1 MAESCDC
8 GYRFPPIETIAT
20 SPPATP
26 VSKPNPDLQT
36 AGDWYFWLW
45 FSPILTIPTLFM
57 LNSFAYGEY
66 SEEVVPY
73 IIVLGSAVWHIILLY
88 PAIKGRTAFI
98 RWHGRQAL
106 LLAAIRTIVAFVT
119 AISLFAGEYST
130 TIFGVLLLI
139 GLWLAGN
146 LWGQRQARRGDCALM
161 RWTGH
166 GAGLPIPIEKGSP
179 PVPPAVRSQPDSA
192 LVNHLVYIIRFN
204 PDPAVRRAALDEL
217 EQLGLVESL

>member
-20 SPPATP
+20 STP
-26 VSKPNPDLQT
+26 VAPGSKPNPELQT
-36 AGDWYFWLW
+36 AGDWYLWLW
-45 FSPILTIPTLFM
+45 LSPILTIPTLF
-57 LNSFAYGEY
+57 LLGFFAQQEY
-66 SEEVVPY
+66 SNEIVPFFA
-73 IIVLGSAVWHIILLY
+73 ILGSAVWHLILLY
-88 PAIKGRTAFI
+88 PAIKGRSAFI

-106 LLAAIRTIVAFVT
+106 LLAAIRTIVALGT
-119 AISLFAGEYST
+119 AISLFAGGSSPV
-130 TIFGVLLLI
+130 FGVLLLI

-166 GAGLPIPIEKGSP
+166 SASLPIPDEPKASP
-179 PVPPAVRSQPDSA
+179 VHQDQSQPDSA
-192 LVNHLVYIIRFN
+192 LVNHLVNIIRFN